1 MSRASSHLN
10 EKNMES
16 RPVSVRIAGYQGW
29 LIQKYDTTDFFD
41 CMRVFLA
48 SKLKSQ
54 AAFKTSK
61 DCEVYRLSKDGGD
74 IYIKRYF
81 FYRLKQYLQTL
92 LDVNKAQKSCRIGR
106 ILIAKGIH
114 TPLPILYIRH
124 KKSFLKSE
132 HIIVTEGIANSM
144 SLRDYVHNH
153 FQSYKQKL
161 SEKRRFI
168 KSVAEFL
175 GNLHLAGIYHGDLTG
190 SNILIE
196 RINGP
201 GQVCVHLIDLDSIRS
216 TRRISTRRRLKNL
229 DELGRN
235 FLDLNVIGIYDRAK
249 FLKHYLRTYTKEKR
263 QFRQLFEAIKRRTE
277 YRLIKHGQQF
287 INRG

>member
-1 MSRASSHLN
+1 MSRASFHLN
-10 EKNMES
+10 EKNMAS
-16 RPVSVRIAGYQGW
+16 KPVSVRIAGYQGW
-29 LIQKYDTTDFFD
+29 VVQKYDTTDFLD
-41 CMRVFLA
+41 CLRVFLT

-54 AAFKTSK
+54 TALKTSQGR
-61 DCEVYRLSKDGGD
+61 EVYRLGKGAGE
-74 IYIKRYF
+74 IYLKRYF
-81 FYRLKQYLQTL
+81 FNRLKQYFQTL
-92 LDVNKAQKSCRIGR
+92 LNVNKTQKSWRIGR

-124 KKSFLKSE
+124 KKSFIKSE

-144 SLRDYVHNH
+144 SLRDYVHKH
-153 FQSYKQKL
+153 FQSHKQKL

-201 GQVCVHLIDLDSIRS
+201 GQVCVYLIDLDSIRS
-216 TRRISTRRRLKNL
+216 TRWISDMRRLKNL

-263 QFRQLFEAIKRRTE
+263 QFRQLFEAVYQRTQF
-277 YRLIKHGQQF
+277 RLKKHGQRF